1 MSLGIDKKELKS
13 RLLNWKPPAHRM
25 CLLNW
30 KKRKILDDCYNANP
44 ASVLSALET
53 AVGLR
58 RKDTQRIFVAL
69 GDMKEMGRRAKALHR
84 DVGVHMAKMGV
95 DFVLTTGED
104 AKEALLTYS
113 NGGGANFCHC
123 EDPEDIANQIREFSR
138 PHDIIL
144 IKGSRSMRLEKVI
157 DALDEPQQKLQRMP
171 C

>member
-1 MSLGIDKKELKS
+1 
-13 RLLNWKPPAHRM
+13 
-25 CLLNW
+25 
-30 KKRKILDDCYNANP
+30 
-44 ASVLSALET
+44 
-53 AVGLR
+53 
-58 RKDTQRIFVAL
+58 
-69 GDMKEMGRRAKALHR
+69 MKEMGRRAKALHR